1 MTLASFC
8 RLVLLDRAGKQVS
21 GAAYASSFTS
31 SSVDVDLRKR
41 IGQGIYGVDD
51 DSIVVTPELTAN
63 DVDAWDSLGHMRL
76 ILAVESAFGMGFS
89 AAEVKRLQNVGE
101 FVALIQSKAA
111 A

>member
-1 MTLASFC
+1 MTTQDC
-8 RLVLLDRAGKQVS
+8 
-21 GAAYASSFTS
+21 YAKLTQIFH
-31 SSVDVDLRKR
+31 DVF
-41 IGQGIYGVDD
+41 DD

-63 DVDAWDSLGHMRL
+63 AVDDWDSLGHMRL
-76 ILAVESAFGMGFS
+76 ILAVETAFGLGFS

>member
-1 MTLASFC
+1 MTTQDC
-8 RLVLLDRAGKQVS
+8 
-21 GAAYASSFTS
+21 YAKLTQIFH
-31 SSVDVDLRKR
+31 DVF
-41 IGQGIYGVDD
+41 DD

-63 DVDAWDSLGHMRL
+63 DVDDWDSLGHMRL

>member
-1 MTLASFC
+1 MTTQEC
-8 RLVLLDRAGKQVS
+8 
-21 GAAYASSFTS
+21 YAKLTQIFR
-31 SSVDVDLRKR
+31 DVF
-41 IGQGIYGVDD
+41 DD